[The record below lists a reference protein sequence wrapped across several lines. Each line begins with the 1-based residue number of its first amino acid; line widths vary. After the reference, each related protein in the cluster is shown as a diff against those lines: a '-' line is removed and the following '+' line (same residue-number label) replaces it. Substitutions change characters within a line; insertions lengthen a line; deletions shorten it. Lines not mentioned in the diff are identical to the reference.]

1 MNRLTS
7 TLVIFLI
14 LFPAGQPSCVAEPET
29 FRTKSAVIYYDRD
42 KDLTDFIW
50 RIGGQT
56 VELPRDRA
64 LATSRVDR
72 LIERVQAI
80 LDMQPKNFKVKI
92 YLAGELLGPNRV
104 AYYQYRTKEIHVS
117 VHLVTDGVL
126 AHEIAH
132 AVIDRYF
139 ATPPSSKVQEILT
152 QYVDRHLWSDY

>member
-1 MNRLTS
+1 MR
-7 TLVIFLI
+7 
-14 LFPAGQPSCVAEPET
+14 
-29 FRTKSAVIYYDRD
+29 
-42 KDLTDFIW
+42 
-50 RIGGQT
+50 
-56 VELPRDRA
+56 
-64 LATSRVDR
+64 
-72 LIERVQAI
+72 
-80 LDMQPKNFKVKI
+80 PKNFKVKI